1 MKKNLKK
8 FLSVIL
14 CLVMLVSLCSCFED
28 SPEETVSYVFDSFKS
43 GDEEVVG
50 QIFDKS
56 DFISDVENEYN
67 EAFKTI
73 FANMDYEIVSVNE
86 NADKASVIIK
96 ITNKDYENVAKKVYK
111 NLESYAMK
119 NPEVS
124 EENLEKK
131 SEELILEEI
140 NKASKS
146 DKTVTNQVEFILI
159 KDEDGFWDTDKLS
172 DEVIN
177 AMTGNLFKGMEE
189 L

>member
-96 ITNKDYENVAKKVYK
+96 ITNIIIY
-111 NLESYAMK
+111 S
-119 NPEVS
+119 
-124 EENLEKK
+124 
-131 SEELILEEI
+131 I
-140 NKASKS
+140 
-146 DKTVTNQVEFILI
+146 
-159 KDEDGFWDTDKLS
+159 
-172 DEVIN
+172 
-177 AMTGNLFKGMEE
+177 
-189 L
+189 